1 MAAWE
6 AVGEGIV
13 TVTTTTVAL
22 LLPLRSQHLVEEGE
36 RLVPETDDAG
46 FTAVELDVV
55 AAPEDKAV
63 NASTAVVS
71 NSKLEP
77 VSP

>member
-1 MAAWE
+1 MDVDVAY
-6 AVGEGIV
+6 GEG
-13 TVTTTTVAL
+13 
-22 LLPLRSQHLVEEGE
+22 
-36 RLVPETDDAG
+36 LVPETDDAG
-46 FTAVELDVV
+46 GFAAIEPNVV